1 MPKILAIV
9 SNGISASMLQS
20 ELTRRNLSFSDVYLI
35 SGRRLTH
42 PWTSQC
48 AGYIVFD
55 KVPSLS
61 FLGQINTLGFYR
73 QAVKALKQWLRD
85 PDLAHILIAN
95 TDNLL
100 ANHAL
105 RWAERHPAVT
115 VGVLVE
121 GNMNFHEVTRK
132 NRAWWRWW
140 VKPPMAAVFGLR
152 YRSPVGH
159 LSGAF
164 EPRVNEVITYSEK
177 FLHAPPEKIVVLPFP
192 QVERKVTPDPDAV
205 LVLVTGIGQWMKEAD
220 FETFKAGFARWVRS
234 LGASKIWVKLH
245 PNYPSGGI
253 EDGIGPFE
261 YFDDP
266 RGIEVLAGEMPAQ
279 RIVGYWTTGL
289 VTLKLIRPD
298 LDCID
303 FGNDFY
309 SRAAYHGDANLARVL
324 EAGGVEL
331 VNFAPWAVAQT
342 EKEGAA

>member
-245 PNYPSGGI
+245 PNYPSGGSKTVSGLSNI
-253 EDGIGPFE
+253 STIRAGSRCWPARCRHRGSWDTGRPGCDAETYPAGSRLHRLWQRLLQPGGVSRRCQSGP
-261 YFDDP
+261 
-266 RGIEVLAGEMPAQ
+266 GAGGG
-279 RIVGYWTTGL
+279 R
-289 VTLKLIRPD
+289 
-298 LDCID
+298 
-303 FGNDFY
+303 
-309 SRAAYHGDANLARVL
+309 SRACEFRALGRSAD
-324 EAGGVEL
+324 
-331 VNFAPWAVAQT
+331 
-342 EKEGAA
+342 